1 MFEEAPSGD
10 VLPRSLRDQVFARL
24 EEDILSGRYLP
35 GDALTECGIA
45 STLGVSRTPVREA
58 IRQLDQEGLV
68 DFLPNRGAIVK
79 GLSDEDIRDIGEI
92 RTKIEG
98 IAARR
103 AAKTITEPQLLELT
117 GLLAEEAEQTRRGES
132 DILTRLDS
140 RFHEIIFEASGSRLL
155 NRTLRS
161 FHHAIRQARRLSLR
175 GGSRA
180 EKTLLE
186 HQAILD
192 ALRKRDPE
200 QSETLMSRH
209 VRNATQ
215 SIHRMQTGQNAAHTA
230 NR

>member
-1 MFEEAPSGD
+1 MFGELPSGD

-103 AAKTITEPQLLELT
+103 AAKTITESQLLELT
-117 GLLAEEAEQTRRGES
+117 GL
-132 DILTRLDS
+132 D
-140 RFHEIIFEASGSRLL
+140 
-155 NRTLRS
+155 
-161 FHHAIRQARRLSLR
+161 
-175 GGSRA
+175 
-180 EKTLLE
+180 
-186 HQAILD
+186 
-192 ALRKRDPE
+192 RK
-200 QSETLMSRH
+200 S
-209 VRNATQ
+209 VV
-215 SIHRMQTGQNAAHTA
+215 
-230 NR
+230 